1 MVPKSGPVTV
11 RKIENLYRQTLEKFT
26 DSKNAIFFDLRR
38 KITKLSRTTLS
49 EQRRH
54 QALGRLELTLVNTSF

>member
-26 DSKNAIFFDLRR
+26 DSKNAIFFRST
-38 KITKLSRTTLS
+38 TKNNEIIADNAFRTAAS
-49 EQRRH
+49 PG
-54 QALGRLELTLVNTSF
+54 AWPS